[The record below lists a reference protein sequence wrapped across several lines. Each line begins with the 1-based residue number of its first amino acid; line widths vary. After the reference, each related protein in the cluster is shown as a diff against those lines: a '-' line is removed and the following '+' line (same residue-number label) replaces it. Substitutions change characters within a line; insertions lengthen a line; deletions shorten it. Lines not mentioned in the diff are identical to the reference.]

1 MTLVLRPRRAIGR
14 ARLGDMAGLL
24 DQYDLT
30 EEQRAAFND
39 AMMFPY
45 SSGAAMIPVSSEGTI
60 APDYNVGL
68 RERLTDLLGSQL
80 GGDRSAQR
88 SANRLMQAGEMVA
101 SPLGAAN
108 DLSSAQSNFGRGNY
122 VEGGLDTV
130 IGLLGAAPLV
140 GGMISKPAKAARRL
154 LFDAPYSNYKIDPDL
169 PARLDELTT
178 VRQTENYVD
187 PKVISPEE
195 LSREGYLLNLVG
207 DRTNVGEIT
216 RLGGKEL
223 DAPITLDGGRG
234 YMRGEGQGAWASDTG
249 VINAL
254 AKKVREAEGAPVV
267 GSYMAMS
274 GTGSDFANMTRQV
287 AMRDFDPDNLLKK
300 DIKDFDKRFK
310 AAKAYKDAKGK
321 GVADDFPGLASE
333 KLNDW
338 LDKSGTRRAALFD
351 FMDKAEWRDKGFPNI
366 TEARYVIQDPELRNL
381 PAGVEQYGG
390 QSLALMNP
398 NAVVEPTAGLLMP
411 HGTYGMDLGGDY
423 IGGLGVDVPRSVL
436 FPDWYAA
443 RRAKQVAPSGDN
455 RAFQMSQVLQKTDD
469 EWLDG
474 VMRFLEANRQQ

>member
-1 MTLVLRPRRAIGR
+1 MTLVPRTRLAIGR

-45 SSGAAMIPVSSEGTI
+45 SSGAAMVPMSSEGTI
-60 APDYNVGL
+60 EPDYNVGL

-80 GGDRSAQR
+80 GGGRSAQR

-122 VEGGLDTV
+122 VEGGLDAA

-140 GGMISKPAKAARRL
+140 GGMVSKPVKAARRL

-178 VRQTENYVD
+178 VRQTENYVE

-223 DAPITLDGGRG
+223 DTPIKLDGGRG
-234 YMRGEGQGAWASDTG
+234 YMRGEGQGAWASDED
-249 VINAL
+249 VINSL
-254 AKKVREAEGAPVV
+254 VKKVKEAEGAPVV
-267 GSYMAMS
+267 GTYVAMS
-274 GTGSDFANMTRQV
+274 GKGSDFANMTREV
-287 AMRDFDPDNLLKK
+287 AMRDFDPSNLLQK
-300 DIKDFDKRFK
+300 DIKEFDEKFK
-310 AAKAYKDAKGK
+310 AAKAYKDKKGK
-321 GVADDFPGLASE
+321 SPADDFPGLGSE
-333 KLNDW
+333 KLDEW
-338 LDKSGTRRAALFD
+338 LDKSGTRRAAMFH
-351 FMDKAEWRDKGFPNI
+351 FMDKTKWRDKGFPNI

-381 PAGVEQYGG
+381 PAGNDQFGG
-390 QSLALMNP
+390 QSLALINP
-398 NAVVEPTAGLLMP
+398 EIRTEPTAGLLMP
-411 HGTYGMDLGGDY
+411 HGTYNTDLAGDY
-423 IGGLGVDVPRSVL
+423 IGGFGVDVPRNVL

-455 RAFQMSQVLQKTDD
+455 RSFQISQVLQKTDD